1 MVEMARAEVFSPDGI
16 ACVHVMNRAVR
27 RCFLL
32 GDDPITGKNFDH
44 RKVWMEKKLEVHA
57 ANFGID
63 LLGTAI
69 MSNHFH
75 LVLRSRPDVVETWD
89 DTEVA
94 RRWFM
99 LCPKRNH
106 EDGTAKDPNEP
117 ELNSIRNDPDK
128 LRAIRR
134 RLSDISWWMRLLCQH
149 VGQRA
154 NHETKETGKFWE
166 ARFRAVRLLDESAL
180 LACVAYVD
188 LNPIRAAL
196 AELIEESDFTSAKK
210 RLEALLLESVDNTDA
225 KSDCT
230 IARNSSLP
238 DRSLAPIHVDERN
251 GQLGPQPSS
260 NSARCSDKGFLNMT
274 AVEYLQLL
282 DWTARQLLPDKR
294 GSTPEDAPD
303 ILHRVGLT
311 SRSWLDVVS
320 NFGQLFHNVAG
331 QPHEI
336 ARTLS
341 LRSNIRF
348 RVRTRVERAF
358 AS

>member
-1 MVEMARAEVFSPDGI
+1 
-16 ACVHVMNRAVR
+16 
-27 RCFLL
+27 
-32 GDDPITGKNFDH
+32 
-44 RKVWMEKKLEVHA
+44 
-57 ANFGID
+57 
-63 LLGTAI
+63 
-69 MSNHFH
+69 
-75 LVLRSRPDVVETWD
+75 
-89 DTEVA
+89 
-94 RRWFM
+94 
-99 LCPKRNH
+99 
-106 EDGTAKDPNEP
+106 
-117 ELNSIRNDPDK
+117 
-128 LRAIRR
+128 
-134 RLSDISWWMRLLCQH
+134 MRLLCQH

-154 NHETKETGKFWE
+154 IHETKETGKFWE

-274 AVEYLQLL
+274 AVEYLKLL

-311 SRSWLDVVS
+311 CRSWLDVVS